1 MVSELSSVR
10 AIEGWSPEQFARGQ
24 SAVLRQVAQGA
35 PLGDVLDALARL
47 IESLYPEILCS
58 VLLLTEDGR
67 HLVHGAAPSL
77 PHEFS
82 HSIDGAEIGPGAGSC
97 GAAAFLRDTVIAADI
112 ANDPR
117 WVHYRDLAL
126 PLGLRACW
134 SSPVLGRDGTV
145 LGTFAMYHR
154 EAHEPTEA
162 ELALVREA
170 TDLARIAM
178 EQTRDAQALRR
189 SEERYRTLVSATSQ
203 AVWVY
208 RADGTLDARLSTW
221 PAFTGTTEE
230 DIKGGGWLRSIHPDD
245 QERTR
250 AAWVRAQATRTAYE
264 IEHRVRRADGEW
276 RTMIGHAVPIFGPSG
291 EIREWIGSHVD
302 VTEQRRTE
310 AARRESEATLGLAL
324 EAAAMGS
331 WTWDVARDR
340 IGMPARLSPLFRP
353 AASDDALTFGAFIA
367 AVHPHDRERVEAT
380 MRQAVAGASSFQA
393 EFRVNSSSM
402 PECWVEIRGA
412 PVRAGDGSASHI
424 AGVAM
429 DVTERKR
436 RDEEARVLETKMQ
449 QAQKLESLGIMAGG
463 IAHDF
468 NNLLVGILGNAG
480 LALIDLPAHS
490 PARESVAAIESAA
503 ERAAELVSQ
512 MLAYSGR
519 GSFRIMSVD
528 LAHLVTEMSDLLG
541 SVIAKNVEVRYSLAD
556 PVGAIR
562 ADPTQIRQIAMNL
575 ITNAAEAL
583 GGGGGVIRVTVSETK
598 DQGSG
603 GDSLAL
609 GPDMPA
615 GHYVFLE
622 VADSGGGMDAATQ
635 ARMFEPFFT
644 TKFTGRGLGL
654 AAVQGIVRSHK
665 GAIRIRS
672 ALGQG
677 TTFRVYFPSD
687 ATGEP
692 SQKTPVPTTRAAIP
706 NSGQRRGMVLVADDE
721 ETVRTTSK
729 RLIERAGFSVILATN
744 GREAIDQYDAH
755 AADIVAIFLDLTM
768 PVLGGDAA
776 LDELMQREPPPRVV
790 LTSGFSEEETAARF
804 VGRDLAGYLRKP
816 YRVADLIA
824 ALDRC
829 VDAK

>member
-1 MVSELSSVR
+1 MVSELSSFR

-24 SAVLRQVAQGA
+24 SAILRQVAQGA

-47 IESLYPEILCS
+47 IESLQPGMLCS

-77 PHEFS
+77 PADYS
-82 HSIDGAEIGPGAGSC
+82 LSIDGAEIGPTVGSC
-97 GAAAFLRDTVIAADI
+97 GTAAFLRTTVIAADI
-112 ANDPR
+112 GSDPR
-117 WVHYRDLAL
+117 WELYRDLAL
-126 PLGLRACW
+126 PHGLRACW
-134 SSPVLGRDGTV
+134 STPVLGRDGTV
-145 LGTFAMYHR
+145 LGTFAVYHR
-154 EAHEPTEA
+154 EPHEPTST
-162 ELALVREA
+162 ELALVQEA

-208 RADGTLDARLSTW
+208 RADGTLVGPLSTW
-221 PAFTGTTEE
+221 TSFTGTTVE
-230 DIKGGGWLRSIHPDD
+230 DTQGAGWLRSIHPDD
-245 QERTR
+245 RDRTR
-250 AAWVRAQATRTAYE
+250 AAWVRALATRTAYE

-276 RTMIGHAVPIFGPSG
+276 RTMIGHAVPIFGSNG
-291 EIREWIGSHVD
+291 EIREWIGTHTD
-302 VTEQRRTE
+302 VTQQRLAE
-310 AARRESEATLGLAL
+310 AARRESEAKLALAL
-324 EAAAMGS
+324 EAAGMGS
-331 WTWDVARDR
+331 WTWDVAEAT
-340 IGMPARLSPLFRP
+340 INMPARLSPLFRP
-353 AASDDALTFGAFIA
+353 PSLGHPLTLEAFLA
-367 AVHPHDRERVEAT
+367 AVHPDDRDRVQAT
-380 MRQAVAGASSFQA
+380 MHQALAQASPFQA
-393 EFRVNSSSM
+393 EFRVADRSSSD
-402 PECWVEIRGA
+402 CWVEIRGA
-412 PVRAGDGSASHI
+412 PVRHGERTPDHI

-436 RDEEARVLETKMQ
+436 REEEARALETKMQ

-480 LALIDLPAHS
+480 LALIDLPAKS
-490 PARESVAAIESAA
+490 PARESLAAIESAA

-519 GSFRIMSVD
+519 GTFRVVSVD
-528 LAHLVTEMSDLLG
+528 IGYLVTGMKELLG
-541 SVIAKNVEVRYSLAD
+541 SVIAKNVQVEYAIAD
-556 PVGAIR
+556 PLPSVR

-583 GGGGGVIRVTVSETK
+583 GGAGGVIRVTVSQTSDK
-598 DQGSG
+598 GSAH
-603 GDSLAL
+603 DPLAL
-609 GPDMPA
+609 GPDLPA
-615 GHYVFLE
+615 GQYVYLE

-635 ARMFEPFFT
+635 EKMFEPFFT
-644 TKFTGRGLGL
+644 TKFAGRGLGL

-672 ALGQG
+672 APGMG
-677 TTFRVYFPSD
+677 TTFRVYFPAD
-687 ATGEP
+687 LNGEP
-692 SQKTPVPTTRAAIP
+692 SPSIHVPTTPEAMP
-706 NSGQRRGMVLVADDE
+706 RRGRRKGMVLIADDE
-721 ETVRTTSK
+721 ETVRSTSR

-755 AADIVAIFLDLTM
+755 AGDVVAIFLDLTM

-776 LDELMQREPPPRVV
+776 LEELMRREPPPRVV

-804 VGRDLAGYLRKP
+804 VGKDLAGYLQKP
-816 YRVADLIA
+816 YRAADLIA

-829 VDAK
+829 VGVK